1 MKNYFLSDKI
11 INVMNVV
18 INNSKD
24 KVSETNTVLTQINT
38 SFDQLFF

>member
-1 MKNYFLSDKI
+1 
-11 INVMNVV
+11 MNVV